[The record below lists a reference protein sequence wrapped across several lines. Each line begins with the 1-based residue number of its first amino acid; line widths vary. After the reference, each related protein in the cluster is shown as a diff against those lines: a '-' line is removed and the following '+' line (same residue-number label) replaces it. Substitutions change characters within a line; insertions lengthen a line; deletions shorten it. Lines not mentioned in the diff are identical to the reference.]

1 MQNENTAAVPKM
13 IVRLII
19 VRQRVCLLLITSA
32 NQQCEYQYSYVRD
45 ENTHNVRWFLPYTEV
60 LVHEYEM
67 NISSDVNTVGEVSS
81 SYGEVIVIRLP
92 MRCLSSVFKPITS
105 QYVNVRQLRYKNEC
119 KIGANSFYGQ
129 RVDHRLY
136 SRPR

>member
-1 MQNENTAAVPKM
+1 M
-13 IVRLII
+13 
-19 VRQRVCLLLITSA
+19 
-32 NQQCEYQYSYVRD
+32 Y
-45 ENTHNVRWFLPYTEV
+45 
-60 LVHEYEM
+60 EYEM
-67 NISSDVNTVGEVSS
+67 NISSDVNVVVELFS

-92 MRCLSSVFKPITS
+92 MRSLFFVFKPITS
-105 QYVNVRQLRYKNEC
+105 QEVNVRQLRHKNEC